1 MANPIARFGTF
12 LTGVREEL
20 THVTWPGR
28 EELMASGL
36 VVFVGVTML
45 AVFISIVDF
54 MLSHVASLLLR

>member
-12 LTGVREEL
+12 LAGVREEM

-28 EELMASGL
+28 EELISSAL

-45 AVFISIVDF
+45 ATFISIVDYA
-54 MLSHVASLLLR
+54 LSHAARLLLR